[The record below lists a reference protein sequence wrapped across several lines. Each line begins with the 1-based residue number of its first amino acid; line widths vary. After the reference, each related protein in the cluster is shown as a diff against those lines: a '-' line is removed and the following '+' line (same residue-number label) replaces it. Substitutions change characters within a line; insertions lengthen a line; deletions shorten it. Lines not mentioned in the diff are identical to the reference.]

1 MAYHRAIALSVDIV
15 KFLRPRTLLLIAV
28 ILAVYVFAT
37 RFLFAGKPVPTVT
50 ATRQAL
56 TETVISSGRAITPD
70 RIELGS
76 ELVGS
81 IARVSVEEGDRVR
94 AGQVLA
100 ELDSS
105 ELRAT
110 ADQAGSSLRE
120 AEARLEQLSQVSRPV
135 ADQALLQAE
144 ANLALANS
152 EHERIRKLAEAGFYN
167 QSRLDEARRAQD
179 AARAARDS
187 ALAQAKGNR
196 PDGVENRLAEARR
209 EQARASLALARAR
222 LDNTVIRAPA
232 AGIVVR
238 KLVEAGDVVT
248 QGKKLFELAA
258 DGETQVV
265 LQIDEKNL
273 GRLALGQVADVVAD
287 AYPGKPFRAEIFYI
301 AGAVDA
307 QKGSVEVKLRVAEPP
322 AFVKPDMTVSAEI
335 RVGAK
340 ANALTL
346 PSDTVR
352 DAAGAQPWV
361 LVIADGRTAR
371 RPVKLGLRG
380 TGRVEVLEGLR
391 AGEAVIPP
399 SANVA
404 EGRKVRTAG

>member
-1 MAYHRAIALSVDIV
+1 V
-15 KFLRPRTLLLIAV
+15 
-28 ILAVYVFAT
+28 
-37 RFLFAGKPVPTVT
+37 
-50 ATRQAL
+50 
-56 TETVISSGRAITPD
+56 ITPE

-81 IARVSVEEGDRVR
+81 VARVEVEEGARVR
-94 AGQVLA
+94 VGQVLA
-100 ELDSS
+100 QLDAS
-105 ELRAT
+105 ELRAA

-135 ADQALLQAE
+135 ADQALIQAE

-152 EHERIRKLAEAGFYN
+152 EYERVRKLADAGFYN

-179 AARAARDS
+179 GARAAREA
-187 ALAQAKGNR
+187 ALAQARGNR
-196 PDGVENRLAEARR
+196 PDGVESRLAEARR
-209 EQARASLALARAR
+209 EQARASLALARAK

-238 KLVEAGDVVT
+238 KLVESGDIVT

-273 GRLALGQVADVVAD
+273 GRLALGQAADVVAD

-301 AGAVDA
+301 ASAIDA
-307 QKGSVEVKLRVAEPP
+307 QKGSVEVKLRVPAPP
-322 AFVKPDMTVSAEI
+322 AFIKPDMTVSAEI
-335 RVGAK
+335 RVGEK
-340 ANALTL
+340 PGALTL
-346 PSDTVR
+346 PSDAVR

-361 LVIADGRTAR
+361 LVVDNGRALR

-391 AGEAVIPP
+391 AGEAVIPA
-399 SANVA
+399 SADVA
-404 EGRKVRTAG
+404 EGKKVRAER